1 MTYESDPTTRKLNH
15 LVSGQELYFG
25 LIVFDQLNSAEHAL
39 IATWELVNEAAILQ
53 SASTK
58 AGPGTGWGDK
68 GYAWVAYETLEKLV
82 EGTGFYAPASACC

>member
-25 LIVFDQLNSAEHAL
+25 LIVFDQLNSAEQAL

-53 SASTK
+53 SAITI

-68 GYAWVAYETLEKLV
+68 ANQIDTPVDFWKEPTIQ
-82 EGTGFYAPASACC
+82 